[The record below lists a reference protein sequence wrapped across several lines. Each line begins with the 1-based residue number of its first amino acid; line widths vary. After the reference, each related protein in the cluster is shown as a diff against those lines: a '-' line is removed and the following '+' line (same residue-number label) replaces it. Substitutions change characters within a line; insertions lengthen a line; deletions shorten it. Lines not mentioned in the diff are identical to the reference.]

1 MQISLDE
8 SKHVLQDTNK
18 AVQVKLYVIGMPLK
32 TQ

>member
-18 AVQVKLYVIGMPLK
+18 PVQVILYVIGKPLK